1 MSKPQT
7 ATSTSVKRLA
17 GDERGEEEEEEEDE
31 TPLYSRSPSP
41 VLDRPNKHEAAS
53 LQDYLAP
60 RNVGHAML
68 LKMGWVV
75 GQGLGIT
82 GQGRVEPVPIS
93 EKRGSDL
100 TGIGKMSLDLRT
112 VDASVAQRRE
122 MASERMGRETEEE
135 RSRRLDEAARMAT
148 AKAGAAEAK
157 SAFRCELCDKGYSI
171 PSAYEAHLTSY
182 DHHHRKRLREML
194 ASEKARHGAGATD
207 KRKAKESAREAKEL
221 ARLMGA
227 SAPTGRATKPPNTT
241 AAGGLGPQSALDS
254 AGEASTSN
262 PVRQETSTNASTSAR
277 PSQGGGWKK
286 VGSASVL
293 NVSGPAASAPNNPS
307 SGVAR
312 PSHDPRDSHHTH
324 ATAYSR
330 LSAPKFRSSG
340 FETLETTSTRRDER
354 TSSSTLAKLP
364 AGFRPVDSFR
374 PLSTPKQT
382 AASFAPVL
390 LLDRAD
396 RHVAPSLRTSGDS
409 DQQPAEPA
417 SPPPPPPEDV
427 YPPPCP
433 VEDFP
438 PPPPPQN

>member
-1 MSKPQT
+1 MSKPQ
-7 ATSTSVKRLA
+7 TSTSVKRLA
-17 GDERGEEEEEEEDE
+17 SDEREEEEEEQDE

-41 VLDRPNKHEAAS
+41 VLDRPNKHQAAS

-100 TGIGKMSLDLRT
+100 TGIGKMSLDLRN

-122 MASERMGRETEEE
+122 MASERMGRETEEQ

-148 AKAGAAEAK
+148 AKAEAAEAK

-182 DHHHRKRLREML
+182 DHHHRKRLKEML

-227 SAPTGRATKPPNTT
+227 SAPTGRATKPPTTT
-241 AAGGLGPQSALDS
+241 AAGWLGPQSALDS
-254 AGEASTSN
+254 AGEASASN
-262 PVRQETSTNASTSAR
+262 PTWQETSTNALTSAR
-277 PSQGGGWKK
+277 PSQGRGWKK
-286 VGSASVL
+286 VGSASVS
-293 NVSGPAASAPNNPS
+293 NFSGSAVSAPNNS
-307 SGVAR
+307 SGGAAR
-312 PSHDPRDSHHTH
+312 PSHDPGDSHDIY
-324 ATAYSR
+324 ATASSR

-340 FETLETTSTRRDER
+340 FATLETTSTRREER
-354 TSSSTLAKLP
+354 TSSSIPTKLP

-374 PLSTPKQT
+374 PLSAPKQT
-382 AASFAPVL
+382 AASFAPGP

-396 RHVAPSLRTSGDS
+396 GHIAPSLRTSGES
-409 DQQPAEPA
+409 GHQPVEPA
-417 SPPPPPPEDV
+417 SPPPPPPPEDV
-427 YPPPCP
+427 IPPDFL
-433 VEDFP
+433 VEDFQA
-438 PPPPPQN
+438 PPPPQKWG